1 MSIRLEHLS
10 LDYQDGGI
18 IRHAVRDVSLEIE
31 DNTFVGL
38 IGHTGSGKS
47 SLIQHM
53 NGLIRPTSG
62 KIYYNGEDIYQ
73 EGYSLRQ
80 LRNKVGLVFQYPEH
94 QLFEESVFKDVCY
107 GPRNQGL
114 TDQECEERAREA
126 LRLVGFPEELY
137 KKSPFELSGGQ
148 KRRAAIA
155 GVLAMNPE
163 VLILDEPT
171 AGLDPMGRDEIL
183 DQLKILKEERHITI
197 ILVSHSME
205 DMALYAERLV
215 VMNHGRIA
223 YDGKPREIFSHY
235 KELEKIG
242 LAAPQV
248 TYLMHALR
256 EKGFDVSTDVM
267 TVAEARA
274 EILRVFGRKTADSRA
289 AAQDTGIAAM
299 LLQNAAA
306 GSAANPGLVSRDG
319 EEGSTC

>member
-163 VLILDEPT
+163 VL
-171 AGLDPMGRDEIL
+171 
-183 DQLKILKEERHITI
+183 KEERHITI

-274 EILRVFGRKTADSRA
+274 EILRVFGRKKTDPCA
-289 AAQDTGIAAM
+289 AAQDAGISARMA
-299 LLQNAAA
+299 QDAA
-306 GSAANPGLVSRDG
+306 GNGAADPGRVSAEG